1 MADFLLEV
9 GCEELPHKFLSSVPS
24 QWEEMIPQSLE
35 ELHIIHESLEIYT
48 TPRRLAVIITGLS
61 TYQESYVE
69 EIKGPPTSIA
79 FQGTELRA
87 PGLKFM
93 VKYGLDA
100 SMTKVQSTPKGDFLY
115 GYIHHKG
122 KLVSELLQDLVP
134 KWIANLKG
142 DRFMCWGDG
151 SVKFPRPITW
161 LVALLDK
168 EVLPI
173 TLVNGTLAL
182 HNQELSKGHRVLYPK
197 SISISSP
204 PDYVSTLK
212 SAFVEVCTK
221 ERTHRIIEGIN
232 QLCGE
237 VGGYTHIPESLL
249 NELTNLVEWPTCV
262 LGTFEKDYLSIPSEI
277 ISTILVK
284 HQKYI
289 PIYNQ
294 GDSTLLP
301 HFITVSNGDPSKV
314 SIIREGNEKVI
325 RARLADGKFFYE
337 QDIKHKPFANNELLD
352 SVTYQEGFGTL
363 LDNAFRVQLIASSIG
378 EDLGCTKEQLDWI
391 TRTSILCKND
401 LVTQVVKEFPEL
413 QGIMGSIYL
422 NEVEEVC
429 KAIKEHYDE
438 SPTSIVGQIVS
449 IADRLDNLICLFSIG
464 KVPTGSVDPYG
475 LKGDVDNIL
484 NTIWDNGLKIN
495 LNDLLNHYGRTKPIE
510 YKTIQTLK
518 EFFMGRIKNLLEGK
532 GYAYDVINS
541 IMFLDT
547 EETLKKV
554 VNLKK
559 KCDLVTGLKSNP
571 QFLKVREA
579 FIRAIQLGNQG
590 KVSIGELSTSSVI
603 NEVLLITQEEE
614 LVYRFLCESY
624 FIFGIT
630 EFYVSN
636 NNNSLLI
643 TKLLTL
649 APLVNDLIDSVL
661 IMCEDIGVRT
671 NRLNLLALVRNYL
684 LTVCDFTKLN
694 KT

>member
-9 GCEELPHKFLSSVPS
+9 GCEELPPKFLDSI
-24 QWEEMIPQSLE
+24 IPQWNELIPLSLK
-35 ELHIIHESLEIYT
+35 ELHIIHESLKIYT

-61 TYQESYVE
+61 THQESYVE

-93 VKYGLDA
+93 VKYSLDA

-115 GYIHHKG
+115 GYIHHEG

-134 KWIANLKG
+134 KWIVNLKG

-151 SVKFPRPITW
+151 SMKFPRPITW

-173 TLVNGTLAL
+173 TLVNGTDIL
-182 HNQELSKGHRVLYPK
+182 HSQGLSKGHRVLYPK

-212 SAFVEVCTK
+212 SAFVEVCTGK
-221 ERTHRIIEGIN
+221 RTHRIIEGIN
-232 QLCGE
+232 QLCDE

-249 NELTNLVEWPTCV
+249 SELSNLVEWPTCV
-262 LGTFEKDYLSIPSEI
+262 LGTFEKNYLSIPNEI

-294 GDSTLLP
+294 DYSTLLP

-363 LDNAFRVQLIASSIG
+363 LDQAFRVQLIASSIG
-378 EDLGCTKEQLDWI
+378 VDLGCTKEQLDWI
-391 TRTSILCKND
+391 TRASILCKND

-429 KAIKEHYDE
+429 RAIKEHYDE
-438 SPTSIVGQIVS
+438 RPTSIVGQVVS
-449 IADRLDNLICLFSIG
+449 IADRLDKLICLFSIG

-475 LKGDVDNIL
+475 LKGDVDSIL

-495 LNDLLNHYGRTKPIE
+495 LNDLLNHYGKHVE
-510 YKTIQTLK
+510 YKTLQTLK

-559 KCDLVTGLKSNP
+559 KCDLVTELKSNP

-590 KVSIGELSTSSVI
+590 TVSIGELSTSSII
-603 NEVLLITQEEE
+603 NKVLIVPQEEE

-624 FIFGIT
+624 FIFGLT

>member
-9 GCEELPHKFLSSVPS
+9 GCEELPPKFVDSI
-24 QWEEMIPQSLE
+24 IPQWSELIPLSLK
-35 ELHIIHESLEIYT
+35 ELHITHESLKVYT
-48 TPRRLAVIITGLS
+48 TPRRLAVIITGLF
-61 TYQESYVE
+61 THQENYVE

-79 FQGTELRA
+79 FQGTELSA

-115 GYIHHKG
+115 GYIHHER
-122 KLVSELLQDLVP
+122 KLVSDLLQDLVP
-134 KWIANLKG
+134 KWIVNLKG
-142 DRFMCWGDG
+142 DRFMCWSDG
-151 SVKFPRPITW
+151 GMRFSRPITW

-173 TLVNGTLAL
+173 TLVNGTVAL
-182 HNQELSKGHRVLYPK
+182 HSQGLSKGHRVLYPE
-197 SISISSP
+197 SISITSP
-204 PDYVSTLK
+204 PTYVSTLK
-212 SAFVEVCTK
+212 NAFVEVCTK
-221 ERTHRIIEGIN
+221 ERTHKIIEGIN

-237 VGGYTHIPESLL
+237 VSGQAHISQSLL
-249 NELTNLVEWPTCV
+249 SELTNLVEWPTCV
-262 LGTFEKDYLSIPSEI
+262 LGTFDKDYLSLPSEI

-289 PIYNQ
+289 PIYSQ
-294 GDSTLLP
+294 GDNTLLSY
-301 HFITVSNGDPSKV
+301 FITVSNGDPSKV

-337 QDIKHKPFANNELLD
+337 QDIKQKPFANNELLD

-363 LDNAFRVQLIASSIG
+363 LDKAFRVQLIASNIG

-391 TRTSILCKND
+391 TRASILCKND

-413 QGIMGSIYL
+413 QGVMGSIYL

-438 SPTSIVGQIVS
+438 SPISLVGQVVS

-475 LKGDVDNIL
+475 LKGDVDSIL
-484 NTIWDNGLKIN
+484 NTIWDNDLKIN
-495 LNDLLNHYGRTKPIE
+495 LNNLLNHYGRTKPIK
-510 YKTIQTLK
+510 YTTLQTLK

-532 GYAYDVINS
+532 GYTYDVINS

-559 KCDLVTGLKSNP
+559 KCDLITMLKSNP
-571 QFLKVREA
+571 QFLTVRES
-579 FIRAIQLGNQG
+579 FIRATQLGNQG
-590 KVSIGELSTSSVI
+590 TVSTDELSTSSLI

-614 LVYRFLCESY
+614 FVYRFLCESY
-624 FIFGIT
+624 FIFGLT

-649 APLVNDLIDSVL
+649 APLVNDLINNVL